1 MSKPMAATARI
12 ASTTQTHVGVLPVD
26 SELEVVVAGTNTF
39 RVVVCSTVSVV
50 KAVVAGSVVVC
61 STVSVVVA
69 VSVVVVSAAPPTPI
83 PTESNTPAANNAAR
97 AINFIGTNLSGP
109 SAPPRRTNGVI
120 RVAVVGVRSTGGAG
134 TEAFVGRR
142 DGRGA
147 RRRGDGARGAA
158 RARRAAR
165 CRRAPRSAGVDSRHA
180 ERARARRACAAAVPA
195 RLAVSNRAG
204 DPGAARHTQP
214 LVVRAQPACPA
225 EWSARLDPRR

>member
-83 PTESNTPAANNAAR
+83 PTERSTPATNSAAR
-97 AINFIGTNLSGP
+97 PMNFIEQT
-109 SAPPRRTNGVI
+109 SAGRSQRRVI
-120 RVAVVGVRSTGGAG
+120 RTG
-134 TEAFVGRR
+134 
-142 DGRGA
+142 
-147 RRRGDGARGAA
+147 
-158 RARRAAR
+158 
-165 CRRAPRSAGVDSRHA
+165 
-180 ERARARRACAAAVPA
+180 
-195 RLAVSNRAG
+195 
-204 DPGAARHTQP
+204 
-214 LVVRAQPACPA
+214 
-225 EWSARLDPRR
+225 